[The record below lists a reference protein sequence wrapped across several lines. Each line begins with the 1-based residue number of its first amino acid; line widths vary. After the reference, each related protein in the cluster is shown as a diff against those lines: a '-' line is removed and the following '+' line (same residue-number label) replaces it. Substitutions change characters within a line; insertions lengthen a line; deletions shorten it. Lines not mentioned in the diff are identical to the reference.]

1 MSELTLNDLPKTSL
15 IWRASLRFSEMLRKI
30 TAVRDRVWMASRD
43 RLRAEGEVRIS
54 QGVKPRNGS
63 RRSAGV
69 GRQRRRLHPA
79 AARAAVW
86 RLSCRRS
93 PPA

>member
-43 RLRAEGEVRIS
+43 RLRAEDQVFVFSRGETPHYGTVSDFPDIGVRVS
-54 QGVKPRNGS
+54 
-63 RRSAGV
+63 
-69 GRQRRRLHPA
+69 
-79 AARAAVW
+79 
-86 RLSCRRS
+86 LSNKRPS
-93 PPA
+93 V